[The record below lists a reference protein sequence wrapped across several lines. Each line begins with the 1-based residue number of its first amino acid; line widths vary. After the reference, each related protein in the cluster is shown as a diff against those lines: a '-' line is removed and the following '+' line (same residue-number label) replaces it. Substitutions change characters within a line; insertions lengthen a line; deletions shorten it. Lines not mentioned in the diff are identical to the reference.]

1 MSAWYDKFIPINPYS
16 RSGQKITAVRK
27 AVIHW
32 TANYGATAL
41 NHYNYFKNLSGRYAS
56 AHIFVDKNEA
66 ICIIPLNEVAYHAN
80 DGSYRG
86 VPELKPNANLLSVSV
101 EMCVEKDGSFHP
113 NTIARTED
121 VFVELCRMYGLN
133 PLTDIV
139 RHYDITHKNCP
150 APWVSN
156 GQLFIDFKNRVNAKM
171 KGSSPTPSSPSNGI
185 TVGSIVTV
193 KTSATN
199 YATGQSIA
207 DHVKGSKYKVI
218 QVKDWVA
225 SYSTKAYL
233 LDGIMSWVLEQD
245 IVESGV
251 GNGSPTPQP
260 TPNNLYRVRKS
271 WSDIGSQIGAYGDLN
286 NAIETAKANAGYKVY
301 DSNGN
306 QVYPTASQPTPTPTN
321 LYRVRKTWNDA
332 KSQIGAYKN
341 LEGAKELADLHAKE
355 GYKVFDE
362 NGKVVYEPNVLK
374 VNQYYRVR
382 LSWEEPKTQIGAFK
396 DLNNAK
402 ELADSRADEGYKVFD
417 DNGKVVYTPQKTQP
431 KEETVIHTVVKG
443 DTLWSISQKYS
454 ITVDDIKKKNGLK
467 DNTIFVGQK
476 LVIKGTAPEQEE
488 PKKEEPKE
496 QESEQPK
503 DESKEEP
510 KVDEHKGH
518 NNIIGK
524 SVVSAEKMSAFVK
537 SKNPNAQDIDEIAKA
552 FIEVG
557 ERYGI
562 RGDIAFCQSI
572 IETGWFKFDDG
583 TAVTPDQHNYCGLGV
598 TSKGIKGHSFPTV
611 KDGVT
616 AQIQHLFAYATKD
629 NLPEGEEIIDPR
641 FKYVSRGV
649 APHWED
655 LNMKWA
661 MNDNYGQ
668 HIISIYDQLN
678 KFEYSLPTEEPE
690 EEKET
695 NPSDDLP
702 KEDNKD
708 EQDLEKEKQFKFW
721 TRVIDYLIDKLAKLF
736 GIKKK

>member
-1 MSAWYDKFIPINPYS
+1 MANSIAISSGHALYVRGASDIIDEVTEARRVTDKTAEYLRQLGVTTYVFHDNTS
-16 RSGQKITAVRK
+16 RTQ
-27 AVIHW
+27 
-32 TANYGATAL
+32 NQ
-41 NHYNYFKNLSGRYAS
+41 NLST
-56 AHIFVDKNEA
+56 IV
-66 ICIIPLNEVAYHAN
+66 
-80 DGSYRG
+80 
-86 VPELKPNANLLSVSV
+86 
-101 EMCVEKDGSFHP
+101 SFH
-113 NTIARTED
+113 NSKNRELD
-121 VFVELCRMYGLN
+121 VSIHFNSSGHTNN
-133 PLTDIV
+133 PLGVEVLYYNQSDLAA
-139 RHYDITHKNCP
+139 K
-150 APWVSN
+150 VSQAIAN
-156 GQLFIDFKNRVNAKM
+156 ASGLKNRGAKQQKELYFLRNTKKPAILIEVCFVNSTVDVDLYRKNFDDICRAIAETLSGK
-171 KGSSPTPSSPSNGI
+171 KVSQPVPQSQQPTTPSSGNIGI
-185 TVGSIVTV
+185 GSIVTV
-193 KTSATN
+193 AAHATH
-199 YATGQSIA
+199 YQTGQPIA
-207 DHVKGSKYKVI
+207 SFVRGKSYKVI
-218 QVKDWVA
+218 QVKNVNQ
-225 SYSTKAYL
+225 SNSKKAYL

-245 IVESGV
+245 IVESGI

-271 WSDIGSQIGAYGDLN
+271 WSDVGSQIGAYGDLN

-321 LYRVRKTWNDA
+321 LYRVRKTWDDS
-332 KSQIGAYKN
+332 KS
-341 LEGAKELADLHAKE
+341 
-355 GYKVFDE
+355 
-362 NGKVVYEPNVLK
+362 
-374 VNQYYRVR
+374 
-382 LSWEEPKTQIGAFK
+382 QIGAFK

-417 DNGKVVYTPQKTQP
+417 DNGKVVYTPSKPQP

-454 ITVDDIKKKNGLK
+454 ITVDDIKNKNGLK

-488 PKKEEPKE
+488 PKKEESKE
-496 QESEQPK
+496 QESEKPK
-503 DESKEEP
+503 DEPKEEP

-678 KFEYSLPTEEPE
+678 KFEYSLPAEEPE

-695 NPSDDLP
+695 NPSDDLH

>member
-1 MSAWYDKFIPINPYS
+1 MNMPAWYDKFIPINPYS

-251 GNGSPTPQP
+251 GNGSPTPQS
-260 TPNNLYRVRKS
+260 TPSNLYRVRKS
-271 WSDIGSQIGAYGDLN
+271 RSDVGSQIGAYGDLN
-286 NAIETAKANAGYKVY
+286 NAIKTAKANAGYKVY

-306 QVYPTASQPTPTPTN
+306 QVYPTAIQPTPTPTN
-321 LYRVRKTWNDA
+321 LYRVRKTWDDS
-332 KSQIGAYKN
+332 KS
-341 LEGAKELADLHAKE
+341 
-355 GYKVFDE
+355 
-362 NGKVVYEPNVLK
+362 
-374 VNQYYRVR
+374 
-382 LSWEEPKTQIGAFK
+382 QIGAFK

-417 DNGKVVYTPQKTQP
+417 DNGKVVYTPSKPQP

-454 ITVDDIKKKNGLK
+454 ITVDDIKNKNGLK

-476 LVIKGTAPEQEE
+476 LVIKGTTPEQEE

-503 DESKEEP
+503 EES

-562 RGDIAFCQSI
+562 RGDVAFCQSI

-678 KFEYSLPTEEPE
+678 KFEYSLPAEEPE